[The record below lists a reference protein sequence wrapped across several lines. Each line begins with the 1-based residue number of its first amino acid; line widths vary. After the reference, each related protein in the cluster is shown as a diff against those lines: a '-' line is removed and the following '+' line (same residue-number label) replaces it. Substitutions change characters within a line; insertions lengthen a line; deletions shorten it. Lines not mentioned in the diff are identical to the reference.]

1 MICSN
6 YQHRHH
12 CESVF
17 GVIIIICILF
27 DHRLQWDYHLYM
39 MQSDSTNINPQS
51 CIASECNTI
60 KYMMQSFSNKATDE
74 KIRQFW
80 ELDPDGSSKLTE
92 AKIGSSPASN
102 QIEPGWPRNR

>member
-1 MICSN
+1 
-6 YQHRHH
+6 
-12 CESVF
+12 
-17 GVIIIICILF
+17 
-27 DHRLQWDYHLYM
+27 M

-51 CIASECNTI
+51 CIASECNTII

-80 ELDPDGSSKLTE
+80 ELDPDGSSRLTE
-92 AKIGSSPASN
+92 AKISSSPASN